1 MIGLWVEFYIICSV
15 KRLKTI
21 QATDC
26 ELITRYKSHKTAVN
40 ILALLAG
47 MVIYAYFADCN
58 PIQMK
63 RIEKTDEYFPFF
75 VVHYLSKFPGIAG
88 LHVSSVYAGSLSTI
102 SSGHDLIRSNI

>member
-1 MIGLWVEFYIICSV
+1 
-15 KRLKTI
+15 
-21 QATDC
+21 
-26 ELITRYKSHKTAVN
+26 
-40 ILALLAG
+40 

-102 SSGHDLIRSNI
+102 SSGHDLIRSNIWPRLESGRWYSWEILQF

>member
-1 MIGLWVEFYIICSV
+1 M
-15 KRLKTI
+15 
-21 QATDC
+21 
-26 ELITRYKSHKTAVN
+26 AVN

-102 SSGHDLIRSNI
+102 SSGPDLKVPGHRKPIGVLVGQTNFVRNMLSAKSL

>member
-1 MIGLWVEFYIICSV
+1 M
-15 KRLKTI
+15 
-21 QATDC
+21 
-26 ELITRYKSHKTAVN
+26 AVN

-102 SSGHDLIRSNI
+102 SSGQDLKWHQMLIAGNVDRLSMIAVIV

>member
-1 MIGLWVEFYIICSV
+1 M
-15 KRLKTI
+15 
-21 QATDC
+21 
-26 ELITRYKSHKTAVN
+26 AVN

-102 SSGHDLIRSNI
+102 SSGHDLIRSTIKPKDESD